1 VSPSSVIAGPR
12 PPRLGIVDAVRG
24 LACVAMIVWHTADAW
39 LTPEIHGAWL
49 FERARMIGGFAAP
62 FFLSLA
68 GLSLALSTELRPTRA
83 RTTSALVR
91 AGWVVVVGY
100 ALKLF
105 AWTVDHAA
113 ILVPRCFATI
123 LLSLTAMT
131 GLVLA
136 FREPSKLGAR
146 DRIVLGVISAPL
158 LAFVYAHV
166 DGLRRLPQVLT
177 RLDVLHGIGAA
188 LAVLA
193 LTLHG
198 LGRVV
203 PNERVRA
210 VVLVILAFA
219 VTLATPHFLGVSLD
233 PLPTRLADYVART
246 SLEATASGARFSL
259 FPWLGHTLLGAAIG
273 TMLRASP
280 REVALTDV
288 PFTSRP
294 WLLGAIATLVAIA
307 LWEGGAIAVAITTHS
322 ESLRSTVRLA
332 FYASA
337 LLGCAG
343 WLGTIGPRV
352 RPLHDGLSF
361 MGKSSLLVYGAHLEI
376 AYGLLGVPM
385 RGVLGWTGWAIG
397 AALLTLSMIALARA
411 AEVHEAR
418 VARRN
423 RGAA

>member
-1 VSPSSVIAGPR
+1 
-12 PPRLGIVDAVRG
+12 
-24 LACVAMIVWHTADAW
+24 
-39 LTPEIHGAWL
+39 
-49 FERARMIGGFAAP
+49 
-62 FFLSLA
+62 
-68 GLSLALSTELRPTRA
+68 
-83 RTTSALVR
+83 
-91 AGWVVVVGY
+91 
-100 ALKLF
+100 
-105 AWTVDHAA
+105 
-113 ILVPRCFATI
+113 
-123 LLSLTAMT
+123 
-131 GLVLA
+131 
-136 FREPSKLGAR
+136 
-146 DRIVLGVISAPL
+146 
-158 LAFVYAHV
+158 
-166 DGLRRLPQVLT
+166 
-177 RLDVLHGIGAA
+177 
-188 LAVLA
+188 VLA